1 MLSGVKFTCFA
12 ASYAIALALEITR
25 LYFRS
30 GVRGAVMLGFA
41 AAGLLAHTIYLFY
54 SVLAFYQTAGPNAS
68 PLSSKQDWYL
78 VAAWLLAIVYLYLTY
93 FHPKALFGLFIL
105 PLVLGLI
112 GVAAMADTEPF
123 PREPAS
129 RVWGSM
135 HGASILLASVA
146 LLIGFAAGLMYLE
159 QARRLKHKVPAQK
172 GLRLPSLEW
181 LQRTNSRAITI
192 ALILF
197 GIGILSGMVLNLI
210 HRGRQLGSL
219 PWSDPVIL
227 ITLLM
232 FGWLLVS
239 KGTSLFYRPAREGRK
254 VAYFTVVSFVFLVIA
269 LGLVLVNATQHGGV
283 RSGQGPA
290 ATPGQSA
297 ARGGAG

>member
-12 ASYAIALALEITR
+12 ASYAIALGLEITR

-54 SVLAFYQTAGPNAS
+54 SVVAFYQTAGPNAS

-78 VAAWLLAIVYLYLTY
+78 VAAWWLAIIYLYLTY
-93 FHPKALFGLFIL
+93 FHPKALFGPFIL

-112 GVAAMADTEPF
+112 GIAAVADTEPF

-129 RVWGSM
+129 MVWGAI
-135 HGASILLASVA
+135 HGTSILLASVA
-146 LLIGFAAGLMYLE
+146 LLIGLAAGLMYLE

-181 LQRTNSRAITI
+181 LQRTNGRAII
-192 ALILF
+192 VALILL

-210 HRGRQLGSL
+210 NRGREAGSL

-232 FGWLLVS
+232 FAWLLVS
-239 KGTSLFYRPAREGRK
+239 KGISFFYRPARAGRK
-254 VAYFTVVSFVFLVIA
+254 VVYFTVVSFVFLVIA
-269 LGLVLVNATQHGGV
+269 LGLMLANQTQHGGV

-290 ATPGQSA
+290 AIPGQSA
-297 ARGGAG
+297 AWGDAG